1 MRTLYDALRSPLARV
16 DRRRAEIATRAGVS
30 VAALSSSPTIVAQE
44 RPTEIVDNPIERL
57 ELLAGDDEA
66 IASFLDQIDVTG
78 PRDREMLGEL
88 ARTGTLADPARFPA
102 AHRRAVAA
110 LETLGRHGYH
120 GSSAASRAGPA
131 KAVVRWLVQLV
142 ARYVVV
148 SYLRQTATDVRNL
161 YWLREIETEP
171 LSPDRAEL
179 QRARADADGLAMVFK
194 RREIGLPSFVIGGL
208 LIPVF
213 ATGWRLTQGVAFR
226 NWWVAVITA
235 LVTVAVVVGGSWV
248 TLRGAAMASRRIRLC
263 TRAPLED
270 LWRAIGQCGRPP
282 RDQSRKFAIIAI
294 TLTVSAWIILPA
306 AVAIAFTN

>member
-1 MRTLYDALRSPLARV
+1 V
-16 DRRRAEIATRAGVS
+16 AEPRIDV
-30 VAALSSSPTIVAQE
+30 VH
-44 RPTEIVDNPIERL
+44 NPIERL

-88 ARTGTLADPARFPA
+88 ARTQTLADPDRFPS
-102 AHRRAVAA
+102 AHRRVVGA
-110 LETLGRHGYH
+110 LETLARHGYH
-120 GSSAASRAGPA
+120 GSSAATMVGPA
-131 KAVVRWLVQLV
+131 RTVVRWLIQLV

-148 SYLRQTATDVRNL
+148 SYLRQAALDMRNL

-171 LSPDRAEL
+171 ASLRRADIR
-179 QRARADADGLAMVFK
+179 RARYDAEALVGIFK

-213 ATGWRLTQGVAFR
+213 ATGWRLAQGVAFR
-226 NWWVAVITA
+226 NWWVAVLTGLITV
-235 LVTVAVVVGGSWV
+235 LVVVGGSWV
-248 TLRGAAMASRRIRLC
+248 ILRGAAMASRRIRLS

-270 LWRAIGQCGRPP
+270 LWQTVGYCGRPP
-282 RDQSRKFAIIAI
+282 RDQSRKFAVIAI
-294 TLTVSAWIILPA
+294 SLTVGAWVVLPA